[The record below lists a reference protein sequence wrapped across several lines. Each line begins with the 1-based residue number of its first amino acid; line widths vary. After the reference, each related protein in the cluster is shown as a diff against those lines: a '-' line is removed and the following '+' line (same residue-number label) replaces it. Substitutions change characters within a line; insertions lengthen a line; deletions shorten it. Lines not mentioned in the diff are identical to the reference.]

1 MTLLATTDTVPG
13 VRVVTVK
20 GLVQGNAVRARGIG
34 RDITAAFRGVTGGNI
49 PEYSQLLAAA
59 RAEATG
65 IMIEAANGLGANAVV
80 GVRYTTSAVMSG
92 ASEILAYGTA
102 VVVEDGAS

>member
-13 VRVVTVK
+13 VRVVEVK

-34 RDITAAFRGVTGGNI
+34 RDITAAFRGVTGGNV

-65 IMIEAANGLGANAVV
+65 IMIEAANALGANAVV

-102 VVVEDGAS
+102 VVVEEAVG

>member
-1 MTLLATTDTVPG
+1 MTLLATTDSVPG
-13 VRVVTVK
+13 RRVVEVK

-34 RDITAAFRGVTGGNI
+34 RDITATLRGITGGNV

-59 RAEATG
+59 RAEATK
-65 IMIEAANGLGANAVV
+65 IMIEAANGLGANAVL
-80 GVRYTTSAVMSG
+80 GVRYSTSAVMSG

-102 VVVEDGAS
+102 AVVEDEAS

>member
-1 MTLLATTDTVPG
+1 MGGYERERRGLASIGVTLLATTDMVPG
-13 VRVVTVK
+13 KRVVEVK

-34 RDITAAFRGVTGGNI
+34 RDITAGLRGIKGGNV

-65 IMIEAANGLGANAVV
+65 IMIEAGERAGRKRRARRAV
-80 GVRYTTSAVMSG
+80 
-92 ASEILAYGTA
+92 
-102 VVVEDGAS
+102 